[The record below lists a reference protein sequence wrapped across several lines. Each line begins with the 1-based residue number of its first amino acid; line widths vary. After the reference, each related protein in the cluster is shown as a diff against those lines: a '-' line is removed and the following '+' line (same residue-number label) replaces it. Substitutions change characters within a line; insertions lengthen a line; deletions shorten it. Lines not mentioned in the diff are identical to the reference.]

1 MCEGAS
7 ETSGMEDEGIPV
19 STPNKN
25 AFIESWHPHQ
35 ERECLTQKFA
45 SYAGAYA
52 TITRWIAYITSIA
65 LTGVGLFGLRR
76 RCAKRDGGPQNQLI
90 SAGPPDSRISHSER
104 AQSDVPALSPLSL
117 RPQGRQMTGG

>member
-76 RCAKRDGGPQNQLI
+76 RCAKEGRRAAKPAHQC
-90 SAGPPDSRISHSER
+90 GPPGFAD
-104 AQSDVPALSPLSL
+104 LSL
-117 RPQGRQMTGG
+117 RESAK